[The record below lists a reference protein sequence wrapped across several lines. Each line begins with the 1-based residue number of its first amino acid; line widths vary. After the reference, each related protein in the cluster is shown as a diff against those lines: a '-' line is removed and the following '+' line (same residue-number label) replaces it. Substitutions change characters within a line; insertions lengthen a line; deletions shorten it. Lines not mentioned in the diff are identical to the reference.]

1 MTFHIETDFS
11 EYLRDA
17 NAKNVCIS
25 RRPLFVDSDVNSN
38 LDCSSDLH
46 SHPSS
51 DIRRQQSCRLNG
63 HWLLLGGGG
72 CCWPGFEFDL
82 IRLFWL
88 FEFDFVSQT
97 EQFIAAS
104 SLSIHEKSLDAI
116 VFAYGNS
123 CSWLNVARRKAS
135 FGFFLLRLCNRWER
149 FKVKSQ

>member
-88 FEFDFVSQT
+88 FEFDSFPRPSNLLQPRVCQYTKNRSTLVSQDSVCIW
-97 EQFIAAS
+97 QQ
-104 SLSIHEKSLDAI
+104 
-116 VFAYGNS
+116 
-123 CSWLNVARRKAS
+123 
-135 FGFFLLRLCNRWER
+135 LLLAQRGP
-149 FKVKSQ
+149 KKSQL